1 MTGSDSEAQVSSS
14 ESERS
19 RKVAGA
25 DKWHTD
31 RNSAEGSEDEE
42 ASEQETTRGAK
53 RRRGEPS
60 TLKGKPPNVT
70 NKEWATFQKVLREQ
84 EVQQG
89 EER

>member
-1 MTGSDSEAQVSSS
+1 MTGSDDEAQVSSS
-14 ESERS
+14 ESEIS
-19 RKVAGA
+19 RKVAG

-60 TLKGKPPNVT
+60 TLTGKPPNVT
-70 NKEWATFQKVLREQ
+70 NREWATFQKVLREQ
-84 EVQQG
+84 QVQQG